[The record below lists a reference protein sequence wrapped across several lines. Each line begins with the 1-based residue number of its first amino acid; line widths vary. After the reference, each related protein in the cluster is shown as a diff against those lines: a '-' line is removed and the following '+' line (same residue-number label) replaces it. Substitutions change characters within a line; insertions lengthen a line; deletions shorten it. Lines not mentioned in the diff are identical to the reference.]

1 MNPLPDELRD
11 LEPTPVFRTY
21 WRFVKERYD
30 LYLRRLAG
38 EEPWTGFAPFLQYK
52 FTNVFRATDRVSQA
66 CIEVANAS
74 ASNDLRNA
82 FFRILLFKFFNK
94 IETWDLLTEAL
105 GEEPSLKNYDFSRYD
120 SILTKAKKE
129 GAKLYSNAYMMPCPA
144 TYAKPG
150 ILLKHSMHLDMIEAM
165 IKNDVPGEML
175 AAGSLA
181 GAYAILRKI
190 RMLGDFMAYQFT
202 IDFNYSPHLHYPE
215 SSFVVAGPGARE
227 GIEKSFAAPGKRK
240 PEEIIDLVFR
250 NATAA
255 SLFYVGEPPPRL
267 FGTRPLQPIDI
278 QNCFCETGKLARVL
292 HPEFNTGRTR
302 IKTKYTG
309 YLPGLA
315 KPLPRPVF
323 PPDWKIEVGTIGNN
337 GS

>member
-30 LYLRRLAG
+30 LYVRRLAG
-38 EEPWTGFAPFLQYK
+38 ITPWTDFPPFLQYK

-66 CIEVANAS
+66 AIEVANS
-74 ASNDLRNA
+74 PASNDLRNA

-94 IETWDLLTEAL
+94 IETWDLLTAAL
-105 GEEPSLKNYDFSRYD
+105 GEEPGLKNYDFSRYD
-120 SILTKAKKE
+120 SILTKAKAE

-150 ILLKHSMHLDMIEAM
+150 IVLKHSMHLDMIESM
-165 IKNDVPGEML
+165 MKNDVPGSML

-181 GAYAILRKI
+181 GAYRILRSI
-190 RMLGDFMAYQFT
+190 RMLGDFMAFQFT

-227 GIEKSFAAPGKRK
+227 GIEKCFAAVGKRK
-240 PEEIIDLVFR
+240 PEEVINLVFKYS
-250 NATAA
+250 NEA
-255 SLFYVGEPPPRL
+255 SLFYVGEPAPRL
-267 FGTRPLQPIDI
+267 FGSRILQPIDV

-292 HPEFNTGRTR
+292 HPEFNTGRIK
-302 IKTKYTG
+302 IKTKYLG
-309 YLPGLA
+309 YLNGLA

-323 PPDWKIEVGTIGNN
+323 PPEWGVKVPE
-337 GS
+337 